1 MATMEK
7 KQQAVL
13 RCLNTLISARGYSPT
28 VAVLAQYVGKSRNA
42 TMFQLDRLVDR
53 GYVKHEK
60 VRDKTG
66 VPTCV

>member
-28 VAVLAQYVGKSRNA
+28 VADSCAVYRQESECDDVSAQPFG
-42 TMFQLDRLVDR
+42 
-53 GYVKHEK
+53 
-60 VRDKTG
+60 
-66 VPTCV
+66 